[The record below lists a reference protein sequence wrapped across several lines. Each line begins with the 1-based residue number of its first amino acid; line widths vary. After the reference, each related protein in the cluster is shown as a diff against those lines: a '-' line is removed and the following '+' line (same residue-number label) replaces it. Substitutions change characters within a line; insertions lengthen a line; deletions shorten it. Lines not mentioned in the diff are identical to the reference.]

1 MKKAFS
7 TLSEAVEYYQ
17 SEGYTVDF
25 DLVEDGVHSKDLKKD
40 WKAGELEVV
49 EFHRFEGMTNPGDN
63 TILYVLKCQDGSK
76 GLLVD
81 AYGADVAIS
90 REMIEKLRMN
100 SHE

>member
-1 MKKAFS
+1 MKNSYS
-7 TLSEAVEYYQ
+7 TLTEAVEDYQ
-17 SEGYTVDF
+17 SKGYTVDF
-25 DLVEDGVHSKDLKKD
+25 DLVEDGVKSKKLKKE

-49 EFHRFEGMTNPGDN
+49 EFHRFEGMTNPADN
-63 TILYVLKCQDGSK
+63 MILYVLECSDGSK

-90 REMIEKLRMN
+90 PEMIEKLRMN